1 MRVLLLVH
9 RFPYPPDKG
18 DKIRAWH
25 VLDALTRDHDVE
37 LVTHVDDPAD
47 LDHLEA
53 VRTRVSR
60 LHAPFLAPLARR
72 VRAVTRFL
80 AGDALS
86 FAWFEHPAAR
96 RAVADALRNRR
107 PDVIVSVSAQP
118 LGYVFGLSEARGIPI
133 VADLVDVDSE
143 KWADYSRSTAWGG
156 AGAIRRRFMDLES
169 RRVRAMERR
178 IAETAARVI
187 VTTHREASLF
197 RTKVASVPVAA
208 IPNGVVI
215 PDVPRSAP
223 AGHVMVFVG
232 TMDYTANE
240 DAACWAAEDIL
251 PRVRRAIPD
260 AEFHVVGR
268 HPTVRVRKL
277 AEHPGVVV
285 SGAVPSIEPHLG
297 RASVALLPLRVA
309 RGVQNKVLEAM
320 ASGVPVVTTTEVGDS
335 LGAVNGRDLVVGDTA
350 AELATAAENLLRNRS
365 EAEALGRRGRAFVS
379 EYFRWDSFDAA
390 LLECVKGAV

>member
-25 VLDALTRDHDVE
+25 VLEALTRDHDVE
-37 LVTHVDDPAD
+37 LVTHIDDPAD
-47 LDHLEA
+47 LDHLDA
-53 VRTRVSR
+53 IRARVTR
-60 LHAPFLAPLARR
+60 LHAPFLAPFARR
-72 VRAVTRFL
+72 VRAIARFL

-86 FAWFEHPAAR
+86 FAWFEHPSAR
-96 RAVADALRNRR
+96 RAVADALKCRR

-118 LGYVFGLSEARGIPI
+118 LGYVFGVPEAEGIPI

-156 AGAIRRRFMDLES
+156 AGAFRRRFMDLES

-215 PDVPRSAP
+215 PDRPRMAP
-223 AGHVMVFVG
+223 EGHVMVFVG

-251 PRVRRAIPD
+251 PRVRRSVPD
-260 AEFHVVGR
+260 AEFHIVGR
-268 HPTVRVRKL
+268 NPTARVRKL
-277 AEHPGVVV
+277 AEISGVVV
-285 SGAVPSIEPHLG
+285 AGAVPSIEPHLG

-320 ASGVPVVTTTEVGDS
+320 ASGVAVVTTTEVGES

-350 AELATAAENLLRNRS
+350 AELATAAERLLLDR
-365 EAEALGRRGRAFVS
+365 AEATELGRRGRAFVS
-379 EYFRWDSFDAA
+379 EHFRWDSFDSA
-390 LLECVKGAV
+390 LLDCVKGAG